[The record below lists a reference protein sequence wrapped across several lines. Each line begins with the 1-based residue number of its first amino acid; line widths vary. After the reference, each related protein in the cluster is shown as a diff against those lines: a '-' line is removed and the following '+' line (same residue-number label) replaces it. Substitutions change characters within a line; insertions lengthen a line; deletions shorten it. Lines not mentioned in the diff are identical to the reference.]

1 MIWWSLGLY
10 IFLKDLINIFK
21 IVIYYLLHYFLI
33 YVKDLLLNVVIIAKY
48 LYVFAKGFNLY
59 INSLKKKGIIF
70 LKMTDLIE
78 SMDKH

>member
-33 YVKDLLLNVVIIAKY
+33 YVKDLLLNMVIIAKY